1 MDFFKFNGF
10 LILHYLFYY
19 NYKQIQANY
28 LVLLIKLYKIF
39 FVNLLKIY
47 IIFSTLFLQNIL
59 SLHHYIIG
67 QKKKIIKDYL
77 EIINYKKI

>member
-1 MDFFKFNGF
+1 MDFLKLNGF

-19 NYKQIQANY
+19 NYKQIQANH

-47 IIFSTLFLQNIL
+47 IIFSTIFIQNIP

-67 QKKKIIKDYL
+67 QKIKFIKDYL
-77 EIINYKKI
+77 EIIYYKKI

>member
-1 MDFFKFNGF
+1 MDFLKLNGF

-19 NYKQIQANY
+19 NYKQIQANH
-28 LVLLIKLYKIF
+28 LVLLVKLHEIF
-39 FVNLLKIY
+39 FVNLLEIY
-47 IIFSTLFLQNIL
+47 IILSTKLIQNIL

-67 QKKKIIKDYL
+67 QKNKIIKDYL

>member
-28 LVLLIKLYKIF
+28 LVLLIKLYEIF

-47 IIFSTLFLQNIL
+47 IIFSKLFLQNIL
-59 SLHHYIIG
+59 SLLHYIIG
-67 QKKKIIKDYL
+67 QKIKFIKDYL